1 MSKLQNHFKRE
12 TTTITLKD
20 GKFYKVFN
28 FDPDFIEMPLTKID
42 EYLNEI
48 ASILFIKQIRK
59 KVGLY
64 SGEAM
69 LMRLFGMFG

>member
-20 GKFYKVFN
+20 GRLYEVFD
-28 FDPDFIEMPLTKID
+28 FDPDFIEMPLTQID

-48 ASILFIKQIRK
+48 ASIIFIKQIRK
-59 KVGLY
+59 NVGIY
-64 SGEAM
+64 SGGAM
-69 LMRLFGMFG
+69 LMRLLGMFG

>member
-1 MSKLQNHFKRE
+1 MQNHFKRE
-12 TTTITLKD
+12 TIIPLKN
-20 GKFYKVFN
+20 GKFYKVFYL
-28 FDPDFIEMPLTKID
+28 DPDFIEISLTKID

-48 ASILFIKQIRK
+48 ASIIFIKQIRK